1 MIATA
6 TSTATIEATTQ
17 ESIARIALYETPGVG
32 NKIAQALTAY
42 YGSAWTVFEQTTLSE
57 LVQFPTLRPKVA
69 QAIRDK
75 IAWDAA
81 EMEWQRIQ
89 TQGIQLLF
97 KGLPG
102 YPERL
107 THCPDAPFLL
117 YYKGNAPLNTSK
129 VIAVVGTRKPSNK
142 GRQFCHQLMEELL
155 PYQPLVVS
163 GLAYGIDV
171 TTHRRCLEVG
181 LPTVGVVAHG
191 LDHIYPTSH
200 ACVAQRM
207 AEQGGLL
214 SEFKSNTLVHTKHFP
229 MRNRIIAAL
238 ADAVVV
244 VETGRKGGSM
254 ITAHFANEYHRDVFA
269 VPGGL
274 NDPLAKG
281 CNHLIKTHRACL
293 LESVSDLAYVLR
305 WETCEY
311 PTQQSLFDALNTTEI
326 AVVQQLLQ
334 GEQSLELL
342 VERTTIGSS
351 ELAPVLIELE
361 FKGII
366 RALPGKRF
374 QLRR

>member
-6 TSTATIEATTQ
+6 ASISTPATDTQ
-17 ESIARIALYETPGVG
+17 ERIARIALYETPGVG
-32 NKIAQALTAY
+32 SKIAQALTEY

-57 LVQFPTLRPKVA
+57 LCQFPQLGPTVA

-75 IAWDAA
+75 VAWDAA
-81 EMEWQRIQ
+81 EAEWAHIQ
-89 TQGIQLLF
+89 AKGIQLLSR
-97 KGLPG
+97 GLPG

-107 THCPDAPFLL
+107 THCPDAPYLL
-117 YYKGNAPLNTSK
+117 YYKGNAALNASK
-129 VIAVVGTRKPSNK
+129 VIAVVGTRKPSDK
-142 GRQFCHQLMEELL
+142 GRQFCHQLMEELQ

-181 LPTVGVVAHG
+181 LPTLGVVAHG
-191 LDHIYPTSH
+191 LDHLYPSSH
-200 ACVAQRM
+200 HQVAERM
-207 AEQGGLL
+207 TTQGGLL
-214 SEFKSNTLVHTKHFP
+214 SEFKSDTLVHTKHFP

-269 VPGGL
+269 VPGAL

-293 LESVSDLAYVLR
+293 LESAADLAYVLR
-305 WETCEY
+305 WETCER
-311 PTQQSLFDALNTTEI
+311 PAQQSLFDALNAAEV

-334 GEQSLELL
+334 GEQQLELL
-342 VERTTIGSS
+342 VGRTAISS
-351 ELAPVLIELE
+351 AELAPVLIELE
-361 FKGII
+361 LKGII